1 MSRLNDISLVAQV
14 VVFKNTKAFDRLV
27 QKYQSPVRR
36 FFLHLTCGDS
46 ELSDD
51 LAQDTFIK
59 AYTHIASF
67 QNLSSFST
75 WLYRIAY
82 NVFYDY
88 IRSRKETAELNTR
101 EVDAFNSTEQEN
113 VGRKMDIYQSLNT
126 LKEVERTCITLFY
139 MEDVS
144 IDKIA
149 GITGLPAG
157 TVKSHLSRGK
167 DKLAAYLK
175 QNGYDRSR
183 Q

>member
-1 MSRLNDISLVAQV
+1 MSQLNEISLVAQTV
-14 VVFKNTKAFDRLV
+14 VLKNTKAFDRLV
-27 QKYQSPVRR
+27 QKYQSSVRC

-46 ELSDD
+46 NLSDD

-59 AYTHIASF
+59 AYTSLASF

-88 IRSRKETAELNTR
+88 IRNHKEMVDLDTG
-101 EVDAFNSTEQEN
+101 EVDAIHCTIQEN
-113 VGRKMDIYQSLNT
+113 IGQKMDIYQALKT
-126 LKEVERTCITLFY
+126 LKETERICIALFY

-149 GITGLPAG
+149 GIMEIPIG

-167 DKLAAYLK
+167 EKLAVFLK
-175 QNGYDRSR
+175 QNGYGRNR
-183 Q
+183 

>member
-1 MSRLNDISLVAQV
+1 MSQLNELSLVAQV
-14 VVFKNTKAFDRLV
+14 VVFKNVRAFDQLV
-27 QKYQSPVRR
+27 QHYQSPIRR

-59 AYTHIASF
+59 AYTNLASF
-67 QNLSSFST
+67 RNLSSFST

-82 NVFYDY
+82 NIFYDY
-88 IRSRKETAELNTR
+88 IRSRKETADL
-101 EVDAFNSTEQEN
+101 DAKEIDAINSSDPEN
-113 VGRKMDIYQSLNT
+113 IGQKMDIYQSLKT

-144 IDKIA
+144 IEKIA
-149 GITGLPAG
+149 GIIGVPTG

-167 DKLAAYLK
+167 DKLATYLK
-175 QNGYDRSR
+175 RNGYDRDR
-183 Q
+183 